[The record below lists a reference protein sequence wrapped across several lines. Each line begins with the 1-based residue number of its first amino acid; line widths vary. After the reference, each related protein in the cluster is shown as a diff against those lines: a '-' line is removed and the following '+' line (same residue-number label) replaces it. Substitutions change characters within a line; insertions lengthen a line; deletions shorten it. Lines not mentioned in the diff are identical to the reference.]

1 MDNNSKPQQTLNRP
15 RVFFAF
21 IYFLISLILLFIS
34 YKNDVF
40 YLNIPTSSYNFIRF
54 VWCISFVSM
63 GFSGI
68 AFQLRY
74 HYRSP
79 LPEYLTRYPFLL
91 LVIASMVF
99 SGLHIFKATSGYLFY
114 YLSASLGF
122 TFGYMID
129 RYWEFVLTLIGKL
142 KIDKPKG

>member
-1 MDNNSKPQQTLNRP
+1 MDNNNKPQKEVNWP
-15 RVFFAF
+15 RVYFAI

-34 YKNDVF
+34 YKNDVL
-40 YLNIPTSSYNFIRF
+40 YLNIPTSSYNLIRF

-68 AFQLRY
+68 ALNTR
-74 HYRSP
+74 HNPNSP

-99 SGLHIFKATSGYLFY
+99 SGLHLFKATSGYLFY

-122 TFGYMID
+122 TFGYMAD
-129 RYWEFVLTLIGKL
+129 RYYGFVLSLIDKL
-142 KIDKPKG
+142 NIDKPKK